1 MFSTQRPHPL
11 LWCERRKLDAKFPLN
26 KCVLVY
32 HHLLSLENERLFFQV
47 ILQHWE
53 DFCSFDSL
61 WLFPSVVIGSSCI
74 YVKLFLACAWLP
86 KLILFRSS
94 LNRGK
99 KKKHPPTPCLW
110 SQIWFFMQMRDAKL
124 KLPQISSL
132 LFFLCQPII
141 HGIDYIYRD
150 GYMLVIIREELE
162 RCNIGLY
169 TIIIKPVPCCSV
181 LWVSKQAQTWFSA
194 ALRVVVTSIKAEVW
208 SVAKL
213 DCGWLHSV

>member
-99 KKKHPPTPCLW
+99 KKPPTHP
-110 SQIWFFMQMRDAKL
+110 
-124 KLPQISSL
+124 L
-132 LFFLCQPII
+132 LMVSNMIF
-141 HGIDYIYRD
+141 HAD
-150 GYMLVIIREELE
+150 E
-162 RCNIGLY
+162 RCQTETSTDLKSSVFSLSAYHSRYRLY
-169 TIIIKPVPCCSV
+169 I
-181 LWVSKQAQTWFSA
+181 
-194 ALRVVVTSIKAEVW
+194 
-208 SVAKL
+208 
-213 DCGWLHSV
+213 

>member
-99 KKKHPPTPCLW
+99 KKNTHPPPAYGLKYDFSCRW
-110 SQIWFFMQMRDAKL
+110 EMPNWNFHRSQVFC
-124 KLPQISSL
+124 
-132 LFFLCQPII
+132 FFLCQPII

-162 RCNIGLY
+162 RCDIGLY

-194 ALRVVVTSIKAEVW
+194 ALRVVGTSIKAEVW